1 MMLRNRNLQNQYGNV
16 MTHGF
21 PPPRNIVEEPYLS
34 FRFKVTIDG
43 IVVAVFKDGTG
54 FNEVT
59 GLTFE
64 TEFESFREGGFNTHE
79 RQLVGPTKS
88 PDRLI
93 LKRGL
98 SSNKLWLWYK
108 EVLAGQMAR
117 KELLTIT
124 LKDSSGTD
132 VHKWEWVFMKVCPV
146 KFTGPQFKAGSAEV
160 AFETIE
166 LIHKGLMPD

>member
-16 MTHGF
+16 MNNGF
-21 PPPRNIVEEPYLS
+21 PPPRNIVEDPYLS
-34 FRFKVTIDG
+34 FRFNVVIEG
-43 IVVAVFKDGTG
+43 GVVAG

-59 GLTFE
+59 GLSFE
-64 TEFESFREGGFNTHE
+64 TDVEKFKEGGFNTHE

-98 SSNKLWLWYK
+98 SSNKLWRWYK
-108 EVLAGQMAR
+108 KVLAGQMAR

-132 VHKWEWVFMKVCPV
+132 VHKWEWVFMQVCPV
-146 KFTGPQFKAGSAEV
+146 KWTGPQFKAGSAEV

-166 LIHKGLMPD
+166 LIHKGLKP